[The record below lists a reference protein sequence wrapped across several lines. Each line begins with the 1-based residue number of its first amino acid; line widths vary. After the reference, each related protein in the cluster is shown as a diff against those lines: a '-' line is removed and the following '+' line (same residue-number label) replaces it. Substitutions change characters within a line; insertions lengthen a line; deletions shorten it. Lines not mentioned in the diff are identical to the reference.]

1 MNDPTE
7 HIERLRREVDRLDA
21 RILESLNERAAV
33 VTEIGKAKS
42 LTNTPVYQ
50 PAREAQVINN
60 MISAN
65 TGPMPD
71 SAIAAIFAQIM
82 ASGRPLE
89 HPIRVAFLG
98 PEQTHT
104 HRAAEREFGTGA
116 EYDAAASIPHVFSRV
131 ERGGSDYG
139 VVPIENSTAGTV
151 GETLDMFV
159 ETTARIV
166 GETTLSITHHLLSS
180 GPMAAIK
187 VVYSHPQAL
196 DQCRKWLAE
205 NLPLAERVEVAS
217 TAAAASRAA
226 AETGAAA
233 LGPKEGA
240 EAYGLAVVR
249 SDIQDFADNTTRFF
263 VLGRASN
270 PPTGDDRTALII
282 AVIDRVGALH
292 DVLGVL
298 RSHNLN
304 LSSIQSR
311 PARRQAQ
318 QESGDYVF
326 FVEFGGHPDDDE
338 VKGAVDGIRSLCSLI
353 KVLGAW
359 PARNYE
365 H

>member
-1 MNDPTE
+1 MNDPIQE
-7 HIERLRREVDRLDA
+7 IERLRREVDCLDT
-21 RILESLNERAAV
+21 RILRAINERATV
-33 VTEIGKAKS
+33 VTEIGKVKS
-42 LTNTPVYQ
+42 LTDIPVYQ
-50 PAREAQVINN
+50 PTREAQVIDN
-60 MISAN
+60 MIAAN

-71 SAIAAIFAQIM
+71 TAIAAIFAQIM

-98 PEQTHT
+98 PEHTHT
-104 HRAAEREFGTGA
+104 HRAAEKEFGTGA
-116 EYDAAASIPHVFSRV
+116 EYEATASIPQVFSQV
-131 ERGGSDYG
+131 EGGGADYG

-151 GETLDMFV
+151 GETIDMFV
-159 ETTARIV
+159 ETSARIV
-166 GETTLSITHHLLSS
+166 GETTLSITHHLLSKS
-180 GPMAAIK
+180 QMAAIE
-187 VVYSHPQAL
+187 VIYSHPQAL
-196 DQCRKWLAE
+196 DQCRGWVAE

-226 AETGAAA
+226 SETGAAA

-282 AVIDRVGALH
+282 AVVDRVGALH

-298 RSHNLN
+298 RSHDLN
-304 LSSIQSR
+304 LSNIQTR

-326 FVEFGGHPDDDE
+326 FIEFGGHPDDSN
-338 VKGAVDGIRSLCSLI
+338 VQGAVDGIRSLCRLI